1 MAEAAAENFK
11 IEEKNHI
18 GLMAGA
24 RETWNPGFNQETEK
38 QVLRNTNTHTHRER
52 KSRRWLLVGSDFL
65 NSIHFLLP
73 CFYIILNLN
82 SFVIRKKNCF
92 IIKKAS

>member
-18 GLMAGA
+18 GLMARA

-38 QVLRNTNTHTHRER
+38 QVLRNTNTHTHRE
-52 KSRRWLLVGSDFL
+52 KE
-65 NSIHFLLP
+65 
-73 CFYIILNLN
+73 
-82 SFVIRKKNCF
+82 
-92 IIKKAS
+92 